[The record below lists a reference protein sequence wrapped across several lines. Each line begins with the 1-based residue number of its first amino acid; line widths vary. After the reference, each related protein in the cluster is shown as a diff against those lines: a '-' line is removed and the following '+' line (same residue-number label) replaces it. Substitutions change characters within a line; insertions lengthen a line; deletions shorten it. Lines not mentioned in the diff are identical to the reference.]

1 MRIISGTAKGR
12 RLFTPTD
19 GTKTIR
25 PTADRAREAVFNIIG
40 PTIIGSHVLDLFAG
54 TGAFGCEALSRGS
67 ASVHFVDNSR
77 KALALVARNI
87 SLIPNGPQR
96 ATMRQANLSKT
107 LGTITTG
114 SAGES
119 RRYDLI
125 FADPPYGSNL
135 ATTVLHLIDHS
146 AAVSQEAVI
155 IIEEN
160 KIFSP
165 PHNLEHLIQFDSRRY
180 GDSLFTF
187 FRSTRET

>member
-40 PTIIGSHVLDLFAG
+40 PTISGSHVLDLFAG
-54 TGAFGCEALSRGS
+54 TGAFGCEALSRGA
-67 ASVHFVDNSR
+67 ASVLFVDNSK
-77 KALALVARNI
+77 KALTLVARNI

-96 ATMRQANLSKT
+96 ATVRQANLSKS
-107 LGTITTG
+107 LGIVTNG
-114 SAGES
+114 SAGET

-125 FADPPYGSNL
+125 FADPPYGTDL
-135 ATTVLHLIDHS
+135 ANTVLHLIDHS
-146 AAVSQEAVI
+146 TVLSQEAVI

-160 KIFSP
+160 KLFSP
-165 PHNLEHLIQFDSRRY
+165 PHNLEHLTQIDSRRY
-180 GDSLFTF
+180 GDSLFSF